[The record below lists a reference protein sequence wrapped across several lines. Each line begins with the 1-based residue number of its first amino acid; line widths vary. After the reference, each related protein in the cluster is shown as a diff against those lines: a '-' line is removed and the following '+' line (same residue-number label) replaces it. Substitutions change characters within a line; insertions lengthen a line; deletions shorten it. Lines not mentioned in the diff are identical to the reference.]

1 MLLLAAYLLLPTHA
15 YSYAEGAYYG
25 ESYYQGYYESYYQ
38 GYYQGYYQSYYQSYY
53 EASYQTTFTKSASA
67 TKNFAIVGSVS
78 KGSGTF
84 VIDHPLDP
92 ANKLLYHSF
101 VESPD
106 VKNIYDGIVILD
118 GKGEAVVDLPHYYG
132 ALNTDS
138 RYQLR
143 ALYQSMPLLYVKEEV
158 KENRFKISGGAPNGR
173 VSWQVT
179 GIRHDPY
186 IKANP
191 VIVEQDKTDTTIVMR
206 GEFISPEAYGSIKIY
221 SPLYPVI
228 QLVKGFFR

>member
-1 MLLLAAYLLLPTHA
+1 MTLSGNVKFIGNLAIT
-15 YSYAEGAYYG
+15 G
-25 ESYYQGYYESYYQ
+25 
-38 GYYQGYYQSYYQSYY
+38 
-53 EASYQTTFTKSASA
+53 T
-67 TKNFAIVGSVS
+67 IS

-106 VKNIYDGIVILD
+106 VKNIYDGIAVLD
-118 GKGEAVVDLPHYYG
+118 EKGEATIKLPEYYE

-138 RYQLR
+138 RYQLKP
-143 ALYQSMPLLYVKEEV
+143 LYQSMPLLYVKEEV
-158 KENRFKISGGAPNGR
+158 KGNRFTISGGAPNGR

-191 VIVEQDKTDTTIVMR
+191 ITVEVEKDDTTVVKR
-206 GEFISPEAYGSIKIY
+206 GEFISPEAYGHLKIY
-221 SPLYPVI
+221 SPVQPFL
-228 QLVKGFFR
+228 QLLRGLF